1 MSLAGIIAEKIRK
14 EGPISFH
21 DFMEM
26 SLYHPGYGYYSTARD
41 KIGKNGD
48 FYTSPCVSSLFG
60 EMIARQLEEMWYWLG
75 RQPFSLVEFGA
86 GTGLLCRDILQS
98 LQKNKALYADFHYHI
113 IEKSPVMRDRIRQVL
128 PDVSRV
134 SWHDDITEVPPITG
148 CILSNELIDNFAVH
162 QVVMEDQLMEVFVD
176 HNGNFT
182 ECLRPAPQPLNDYFK
197 ELNVTLSHGF
207 RTEIN
212 LEAIDWIA
220 RISGTLKKGFVL
232 TIDYGFP
239 SRHLYDRHRNKG
251 TLVCY
256 HRHMVNYS
264 PYTNIGEQDITTHIN
279 FSALSHWGLNNGL
292 ETGGYTSQAYFL
304 QGLGLAAHLRN
315 MEEKGQMDQWTP
327 EEKLSLVK
335 TLLMDMGQ
343 KFNVLIQYKGLRKPL
358 LSGMRFPQPL

>member
-1 MSLAGIIAEKIRK
+1 MSLAAIIIEKIRN

-26 SLYHPGYGYYSTARD
+26 SLYHPQYGYYSTARS
-41 KIGKNGD
+41 KIGKDGD

-60 EMIARQLEEMWYWLG
+60 EMVARQLEEMWYWLG
-75 RQPFSLVEFGA
+75 KQPFSVVEYGG
-86 GTGLLCRDILQS
+86 GTGLLCGDVLQS
-98 LQKNKALYADFHYHI
+98 LRRNKELYADLHYYI
-113 IEKSPVMRDRIRQVL
+113 IEKGATIKGRQHQL
-128 PDVSRV
+128 PSGKV
-134 SWHDDITEVPPITG
+134 SWHKDTQDIPPVSG

-162 QVVMEDQLMEVFVD
+162 QVVMEDELMEVFVGYD
-176 HNGNFT
+176 NGFT
-182 ECLRPAPQPLNDYFK
+182 ECLRPAGQALKDYFR
-197 ELNVTLSHGF
+197 ELNVTLSPDF

-212 LEAIDWIA
+212 LEAVDWIT
-220 RISGTLKKGFVL
+220 RISGVLKKGFVL

-239 SRHLYDRHRNKG
+239 SRVLYDRHRNKG

-256 HRHMVNYS
+256 HKHMINYS

-279 FSALSHWGLNNGL
+279 FSALCHWGYHNGL
-292 ETGGYTSQAYFL
+292 DLGGYTNQAHFL
-304 QGLGLAAHLRN
+304 QGLGLASHLKE
-315 MEEKGQMDQWTP
+315 MEEKGEMQSWTSD
-327 EEKLSLVK
+327 EKLSLIR

>member
-1 MSLAGIIAEKIRK
+1 MSLGGIIAEKIHK

-26 SLYHPGYGYYSTARD
+26 SLYYPGYGYYSTTRD
-41 KIGKNGD
+41 RIGKGGD

-60 EMIARQLEEMWYWLG
+60 EMIARQLEEMWCWLG
-75 RQPFSLVEFGA
+75 RQPFSVVEYGA

-98 LQKNKALYADFHYHI
+98 LQKNKDLYAGLHYYI
-113 IEKSPVMRDRIRQVL
+113 IEKSEAMGDLTRRIL
-128 PDVSRV
+128 HDASKV
-134 SWHDDITEVPPITG
+134 SWHNDITEIPPLMG

-176 HNGNFT
+176 HKGNFA
-182 ECLRPAPQPLNDYFK
+182 ECLRPAAEPLNNYFR
-197 ELNVTLSHGF
+197 ELHVTLPKGF
-207 RTEIN
+207 RTEVN

-239 SRHLYDRHRNKG
+239 SRHLYDQHRNKG

-256 HRHMVNYS
+256 HRHMVNDS

-279 FSALSHWGLNNGL
+279 FSALCHWGLNNGL
-292 ETGGYTSQAYFL
+292 ETGGYTSQACFL

-315 MEEKGQMDQWTP
+315 MEEKGQMDGWSSD
-327 EEKLSLVK
+327 EKLSLIR
-335 TLLMDMGQ
+335 TLLMDMGR